1 MHYILFYEVVS
12 DFARKRTPHRGEHLQ
27 LALDAHKRGELVL
40 AGALDDPVDGA
51 VLIFSGA
58 DRSAA
63 ERFVKA
69 DPYVKSGLVTSW
81 RIRKWSTVVGEGATL
96 PTVADANGQSG

>member
-12 DFARKRTPHRGEHLQ
+12 DFARKRTPYRGEHLQ
-27 LALDAHKRGELVL
+27 HALDAHKRGELVL
-40 AGALDDPVDGA
+40 AGALDDPVDSA
-51 VLIFSGA
+51 VLIFRGP
-58 DRSAA
+58 DGSAV

-69 DPYVKSGLVTSW
+69 DPYVKNGLVTSW